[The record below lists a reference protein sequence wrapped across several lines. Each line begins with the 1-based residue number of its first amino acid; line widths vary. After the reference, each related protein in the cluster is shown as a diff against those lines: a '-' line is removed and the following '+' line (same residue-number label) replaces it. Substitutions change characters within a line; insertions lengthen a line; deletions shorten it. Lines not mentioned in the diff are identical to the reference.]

1 MTEYTEE
8 QLQEIYKESEAI
20 ADILNACEKML
31 VEEKEGEVPASEN
44 NIIRMDGKILTEFE
58 FYKTQPMALDKVI
71 SIYHNWAWRLYY
83 VIQGNQGRLK
93 KGKLRDHVLEIFS
106 VVSTIRQIL
115 SPKNPEQTPTPPTNI
130 G

>member
-31 VEEKEGEVPASEN
+31 KEEQEGEVPAAETN
-44 NIIRMDGKILTEFE
+44 LIRLDKKILSEFE
-58 FYKTQPMALDKVI
+58 YFKTQPLPLAKVI
-71 SIYHNWAWRLYY
+71 NIYHDWAWRLYY
-83 VIQGNQGRLK
+83 VIQTNQGRLK
-93 KGKLRDHVLEIFS
+93 KGKLRDHAIEVFG

-115 SPKNPEQTPTPPTNI
+115 QPTQSN
-130 G
+130 

>member
-31 VEEKEGEVPASEN
+31 KEEQEGEVPVSEN
-44 NIIRMDGKILTEFE
+44 NVYRIDRKLLTEFE
-58 FYKTQPMALDKVI
+58 HYKTQPMALDQVI
-71 SIYHNWAWRLYY
+71 NIYHGWSWRLYY

-93 KGKLRDHVLEIFS
+93 KGKLREHALELFAI
-106 VVSTIRQIL
+106 VSTIRQIL
-115 SPKNPEQTPTPPTNI
+115 SPKNPEQPTPSGI
-130 G
+130 S